1 MDVAALFVETD
12 GAYFGVPGVD
22 PWDEPRDARKYAGYR
37 PVVAHP
43 PCQRWGRYWHGPPN
57 KPHQFRLG
65 EDGGCFGAAL
75 TAVRN
80 YGGVL
85 EHPAD
90 SHAWGWFG
98 LKKPPRAG
106 RWVRADEFGGWTCY
120 VEQGHYGHMARKG
133 TWLYAVGTALPE
145 LKWGRSP
152 QRIHPRALELHGY
165 EKARRIGMMAM
176 VGGQGQ
182 DPHPRRH
189 AGRIS
194 RRVAGYRPQRRY
206 TDQQGTVLMTQ
217 QDDIIPPV
225 LTDADIEEIRQDWHC
240 FFQSSTQGGVGVCIR
255 DIERRVLS
263 QVRTPVPDER
273 QLLVALQAIAEHPD
287 SGEWNLG
294 AAKLREI
301 ARAALAS
308 APLANDVTPAGM
320 KEICPECGHQFGC
333 FHSPYIDKLRAQ
345 ASAPVAGEAIT
356 DLQALQWAE
365 KYGIQW
371 ALHTPDAI
379 REVIADAQRL
389 AAPQA
394 SAEDDRELRAAAQA
408 FYDASKTVARFAVE
422 SLDDRDALVA
432 ASVRL
437 RAALSATQPEQGFT
451 ECVFDGP
458 APEGYKSWHA
468 WCTTPVK
475 SGAFIRAARVDDWA
489 KNPTGEDT
497 KP

>member
-1 MDVAALFVETD
+1 MKENNAAQAANLPTVLSF
-12 GAYFGVPGVD
+12 
-22 PWDEPRDARKYAGYR
+22 DERERILCQFMREPINHDREMAIAIESAVLSKLRA
-37 PVVAHP
+37 PV
-43 PCQRWGRYWHGPPN
+43 
-57 KPHQFRLG
+57 
-65 EDGGCFGAAL
+65 
-75 TAVRN
+75 
-80 YGGVL
+80 
-85 EHPAD
+85 AD
-90 SHAWGWFG
+90 S
-98 LKKPPRAG
+98 
-106 RWVRADEFGGWTCY
+106 T
-120 VEQGHYGHMARKG
+120 
-133 TWLYAVGTALPE
+133 LP
-145 LKWGRSP
+145 L
-152 QRIHPRALELHGY
+152 
-165 EKARRIGMMAM
+165 EKALHELVSKIDPGLDTGDLLQDAQRASAM
-176 VGGQGQ
+176 LDAIQ
-182 DPHPRRH
+182 
-189 AGRIS
+189 
-194 RRVAGYRPQRRY
+194 
-206 TDQQGTVLMTQ
+206 
-217 QDDIIPPV
+217 PV

-308 APLANDVTPAGM
+308 AP
-320 KEICPECGHQFGC
+320 
-333 FHSPYIDKLRAQ
+333 
-345 ASAPVAGEAIT
+345 VADE
-356 DLQALQWAE
+356 
-365 KYGIQW
+365 
-371 ALHTPDAI
+371 
-379 REVIADAQRL
+379 
-389 AAPQA
+389 
-394 SAEDDRELRAAAQA
+394 RELHAAAQA
-408 FYDASKTVARFAVE
+408 FYEASKTVVRFAVE